1 MANDK
6 LISARYLTNV
16 IRDDPY
22 IPGRAYARARD
33 HIDNA
38 PDAVKHGR
46 WILKSRIYKMFDDVD
61 EEFYVECNLCNREE
75 PVCFEFGEQQMLD
88 YAKRHYPYCHC
99 GAKMDGGKTNE

>member
-1 MANDK
+1 MEHEKRLIDANDLWQK
-6 LISARYLTNV
+6 TFV
-16 IRDDPY
+16 CEE
-22 IPGRAYARARD
+22 PGDFRKA
-33 HIDNA
+33 IENA
-38 PDAVKHGR
+38 PTVDAVEVVHGR

-99 GAKMDGGKTNE
+99 GAKMDGGNDL